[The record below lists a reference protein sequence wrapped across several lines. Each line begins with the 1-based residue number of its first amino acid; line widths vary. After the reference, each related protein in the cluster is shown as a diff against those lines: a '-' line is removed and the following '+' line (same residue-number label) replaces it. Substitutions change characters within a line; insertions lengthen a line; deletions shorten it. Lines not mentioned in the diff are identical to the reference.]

1 MIGQKLHIIRW
12 PFNVRG
18 KVASTQPNFSRRT
31 LSPFPCHT
39 HNFDYVGV
47 VHYACTLITKW
58 RSRPLWSDNTLRE
71 SAYAENHKYR
81 WKRYTKLFFRSRRHV
96 IEGLKF
102 VNSLTGLF
110 GQQLLP
116 VPQHVSS
123 SDGNIR
129 LETSWYMNTISH
141 CKHSVL

>member
-1 MIGQKLHIIRW
+1 MIGQKLHIIGR
-12 PFNVRG
+12 PFNSWE
-18 KVASTQPNFSRRT
+18 KLPSSQPNLSCRT
-31 LSPFPCHT
+31 LSPSPHHT

-47 VHYACTLITKW
+47 VHYACALITKW

-71 SAYAENHKYR
+71 SAYSENHKYR
-81 WKRYTKLFFRSRRHV
+81 WKRFFSPQATRNR
-96 IEGLKF
+96 GWNF

-123 SDGNIR
+123 SDGSIR

-141 CKHSVL
+141 CKHSMHIKL